1 MARLSSQEQMALHD
15 FVQGVRERFGQR
27 LTEVTLF
34 GSRARGEGRSD
45 SDLDVFVRVENL
57 NRDDRRK
64 VQDLAF
70 DVGLARG
77 LIISPLLAD
86 ASTWRID
93 LPLGQ
98 EIAREGVPL

>member
-1 MARLSSQEQMALHD
+1 MARLSSQEQIALRD
-15 FVQGVRERFGQR
+15 FVDEVRRRFGQR

-45 SDLDVFVRVENL
+45 SDLDVFVRLQNL
-57 NRDDRRK
+57 SRDDRRS

-70 DVGLARG
+70 DVGFARG
-77 LIISPLLAD
+77 LIISPVLAD
-86 ASTWRID
+86 ATTWRVD

-98 EIAREGVPL
+98 AIAREGVPL